1 MYVGHNMFVC
11 VICVYC
17 VCESRQ
23 SMGMQICFALP
34 SSSSHMFKCVFF
46 MARAVTTVLIGSST
60 VILVCLSL
68 LSGVYFTR
76 YQVSFCSRAPKYI
89 EADKTDQLKARA
101 S

>member
-23 SMGMQICFALP
+23 SMGMQICFAP
-34 SSSSHMFKCVFF
+34 APNHHMFKFF
-46 MARAVTTVLIGSST
+46 IARAVTTVLIGSST

-68 LSGVYFTR
+68 LVCISQDIRFPFARTR
-76 YQVSFCSRAPKYI
+76 QNILRQTKPI
-89 EADKTDQLKARA
+89 N
-101 S
+101 